1 MEHWYYYP
9 LLAAVGF
16 LVGIINTM
24 SGGGSLL
31 TLPVLIFVG
40 LPSAMANGTNRIAI
54 LIQSMFNIAGF
65 RSKGALDNSPF
76 PWYLA
81 LIATIGSIIGTLI
94 AIDIKDDLF
103 NKILAVVMILV
114 VAFLIFQPKRKL
126 GEITEKITGKHLIY
140 SLIAFFFIGIY
151 GGFIQAG
158 TGIFIL
164 LALSSING
172 LSLIKSNVIKVVV
185 IFVYTIAALLLFG
198 LNDKLHWPAGL
209 TMAFGQAISGWF
221 TSRWSVNKSDGIV
234 KAFLLVMVVFMA
246 IKLWFSN
253 VG

>member
-16 LVGIINTM
+16 VVGIINTM

-40 LPSAMANGTNRIAI
+40 LPSAVANGTNRIAI
-54 LIQSMFNIAGF
+54 LVQSIFNIAGF
-65 RSKGALDNSPF
+65 KSKGALDANPF

-81 LIATIGSIIGTLI
+81 LIATVGSVIGTLI

-103 NKILAVVMILV
+103 NRILAVVMVLV
-114 VAFLIFQPKRKL
+114 VIFMIVQPKKNSNDL
-126 GEITEKITGKHLIY
+126 TEKITGKHLVY

-172 LSLIKSNVIKVVV
+172 LSLIKSNVIKAVV
-185 IFVYTIAALLLFG
+185 IFVYTIAALFLFG

-209 TMAFGQAISGWF
+209 AMAFGQAISGWL
-221 TSRWSVNKSDGIV
+221 TSRWSVSKNDSIV
-234 KAFLLVMVVFMA
+234 KIFLVVMVLLMA
-246 IKLWFSN
+246 IKLWFF
-253 VG
+253 

>member
-16 LVGIINTM
+16 VVGIVNTM

-40 LPSAMANGTNRIAI
+40 LPSAVANGTNRIAI
-54 LIQSMFNIAGF
+54 LVQSIFNIAGF
-65 RSKGALDNSPF
+65 RSKGALDTSPF

-103 NKILAVVMILV
+103 NRILAVVMIV
-114 VAFLIFQPKRKL
+114 VVVFMVFQPKRTL
-126 GEITEKITGKHLIY
+126 NDLTEKLTGKYLVY

-172 LSLIKSNVIKVVV
+172 LTLVKSNVIKAVV

-209 TMAFGQAISGWF
+209 AMALGQAASGWW
-221 TSRWSVNKSDGIV
+221 TSRWSVNKGDGIV
-234 KAFLLVMVVFMA
+234 KVFLVVMVVFMA
-246 IKLWFSN
+246 VKLWFFD
-253 VG
+253 